1 MMRLSALLRCGI
13 GGGEVRGEH
22 GGIPRWL
29 RDYSLWDY
37 GRALGT
43 KWNSGR
49 DDTIRYGATGG
60 LTLKIT
66 FHLFLIE
73 GLPYLT
79 VFNDPVTLLSN
90 F

>member
-1 MMRLSALLRCGI
+1 MAQRLFAVGLWEGV
-13 GGGEVRGEH
+13 GYKVEH
-22 GGIPRWL
+22 
-29 RDYSLWDY
+29 
-37 GRALGT
+37 
-43 KWNSGR
+43 SGR
-49 DDTIRYGATGG
+49 DDTIRYGAMGG